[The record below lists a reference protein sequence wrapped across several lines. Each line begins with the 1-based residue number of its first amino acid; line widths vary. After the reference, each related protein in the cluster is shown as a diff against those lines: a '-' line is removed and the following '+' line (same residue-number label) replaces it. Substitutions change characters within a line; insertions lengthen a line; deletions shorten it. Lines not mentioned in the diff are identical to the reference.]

1 MKYHTYF
8 TDEKCGFKTLDEFD
22 AIIVTLVVFHS
33 NALALVTKSEIDIT
47 ILLITTI

>member
-8 TDEKCGFKTLDEFD
+8 TDKECGIKTLDVFD

-33 NALALVTKSEIDIT
+33 NALVLVTKSELDIT

>member
-8 TDEKCGFKTLDEFD
+8 TDEKGGFKTLDEFD